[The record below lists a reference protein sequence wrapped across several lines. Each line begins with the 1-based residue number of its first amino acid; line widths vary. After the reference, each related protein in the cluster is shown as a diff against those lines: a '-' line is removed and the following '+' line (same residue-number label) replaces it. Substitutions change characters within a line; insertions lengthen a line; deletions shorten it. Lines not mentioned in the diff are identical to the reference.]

1 MKVVDLVFTYAW
13 KKKNVENGARMR
25 KLRGLE
31 VGRVL
36 LQKG

>member
-1 MKVVDLVFTYAW
+1 MKVVDIDFTYAW
-13 KKKNVENGARMR
+13 KKNNIKNRARMR